1 MYILYIRF
9 FIAQISLSILNTS
22 DSIHKYLVFVNC
34 DFQKHLNSIICS
46 TIQKGSLKPPQ
57 YLNHDEAGFFFTHT
71 QKHAGFLWCEKVYTN
86 KAVTNSVCQV
96 LASITEGS
104 TA

>member
-1 MYILYIRF
+1 M
-9 FIAQISLSILNTS
+9 ISKSIWIQLSAPQS
-22 DSIHKYLVFVNC
+22 K
-34 DFQKHLNSIICS
+34 
-46 TIQKGSLKPPQ
+46 KGAWSPQQ

-86 KAVTNSVCQV
+86 KAVTNSVYQV